1 MYNTSY
7 NMNEDITEDLFAKHI
22 TTEDLCCLSGEY

>member
-7 NMNEDITEDLFAKHI
+7 NMNEDITKDLFAKHI
-22 TTEDLCCLSGEY
+22 TTEDLCLFK